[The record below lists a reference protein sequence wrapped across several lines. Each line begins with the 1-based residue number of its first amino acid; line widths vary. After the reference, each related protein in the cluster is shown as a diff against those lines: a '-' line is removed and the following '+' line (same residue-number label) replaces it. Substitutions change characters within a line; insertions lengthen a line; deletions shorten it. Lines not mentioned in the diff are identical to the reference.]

1 MTCRKNV
8 NALTTEEKAAFI
20 TAIKLMKAEEYVY
33 VDNPNDEPHVRARY
47 PNITNTYD
55 KYVLDHHIAMYT
67 GTPGGWG
74 NGFLTRNAVYRGP
87 AFLPWQRE
95 FIRRFELD
103 LDRLVPGVTLP
114 YWDWASDAADP
125 MNAVVWTND
134 LMGGNGS
141 GASRVVRS
149 GPFAYDD
156 ADPDNSWVIINYLGL
171 PDGGLVRN
179 FGSRRNTPNLPT
191 QADIDEIQ
199 QISTYDSGNFDTS
212 SVGYRGANEGR
223 IPVNGKTPPPS
234 NTHALV
240 HEWIAGSM
248 MLGTSPNDPVFF
260 LHHCFVDKLWAD
272 WQALHPTVPYV
283 PGNTA
288 SNNLNGHRL
297 NDELVGLGTLIS
309 ATLDHH
315 AMGYSYD
322 TDTPPIVTPVN
333 TTLVFNDTPVGS
345 TAVQA
350 VTFNISTPTPDNSF
364 CRDLIFTITAGPTGT
379 GFGTPNGDRVVVNR
393 DNTNTAQVW
402 FSYTATSDT
411 DPVTGEAEIT
421 SVQTGQTW
429 HISLSAT
436 TITKPTVA
444 TVLVLDKSGSMAWDA
459 GDGRSRIEVLKDS
472 APIFVDL
479 LGDDDGIGVVY
490 FDSNATPGTPIAVAG
505 AAGTGS
511 GRIAANEAIT
521 NQPSPPGGST
531 SIGSGIELASSELDD
546 LTSGSYNHTAMV
558 VLTDGRENRT
568 PYISQLIDDGIIN
581 DSVFAIGLGT
591 TQQIRPA
598 ALEAL
603 TGSTNGYVLM
613 TGTLDSN
620 DYFTLQKY
628 FLQILSGV
636 KNTEVVMDPEGW
648 IQPDREIRIPFDL
661 NEADITADAILLT
674 GDVLPDVF
682 DYVLETPSGKIID
695 PSIANASVELVFS
708 ANEHMQF
715 YRMTLPTA
723 VAGFEE
729 REGQWHAVLNLNE
742 KVFAKYLASLENDRK
757 KYDEVKTH
765 GLRYS
770 FNVHSSSDLRLRAQ
784 LEQATREP
792 GGMITLSAQ
801 LTQYERPLDNGA
813 SVRVELERPNG
824 TKANLTLSEVEPG
837 VFNVTFNA
845 GSAGVYKV
853 RVLAKGQSIQN
864 NPFTREQ
871 LLSAS
876 VWIGGDDPLP
886 SSSTDGGEQQLCHL
900 LMCLLEKDSIRSFLK
915 RQKIEPEEVSECL
928 KKVCEDDDK
937 PEF

>member
-114 YWDWASDAADP
+114 YWDWASDAANP

-429 HISLSAT
+429 HISLSANTMPVNNT
-436 TITKPTVA
+436 TRKNLNTLTTAEKAAFINAIKLMKAEEYVYVDDINDPIYVRTRYINITNTYDKY
-444 TVLVLDKSGSMAWDA
+444 VLDHHIAM
-459 GDGRSRIEVLKDS
+459 
-472 APIFVDL
+472 
-479 LGDDDGIGVVY
+479 Y
-490 FDSNATPGTPIAVAG
+490 TATPGGWGGNFMNRNG
-505 AAGTGS
+505 AHRGPSFLPWHREFIRQFELDLARLVPGVTLPYWDWAADAADPMNAAIWANDFMGGNGS
-511 GRIAANEAIT
+511 GANRVVQSGPFAYDAADLENSWIIINYFGRNDGGLVRNFGSSTLNLPTQADINEIQQISTYDSGDFNQGSVGYRGANEGRLPVNGKT
-521 NQPSPPGGST
+521 PPPGNTHNLVHEWIAGSMLPGT
-531 SIGSGIELASSELDD
+531 SPNDPIFFIHHCFVDKLWADWQALHPTVPYVPGDTASNDLNGHRLSDEL
-546 LTSGSYNHTAMV
+546 V
-558 VLTDGRENRT
+558 
-568 PYISQLIDDGIIN
+568 
-581 DSVFAIGLGT
+581 GLG
-591 TQQIRPA
+591 
-598 ALEAL
+598 
-603 TGSTNGYVLM
+603 VLVSS
-613 TGTLDSN
+613 TLDHHAMGYSY
-620 DYFTLQKY
+620 DTD
-628 FLQILSGV
+628 S
-636 KNTEVVMDPEGW
+636 
-648 IQPDREIRIPFDL
+648 
-661 NEADITADAILLT
+661 
-674 GDVLPDVF
+674 LP
-682 DYVLETPSGKIID
+682 
-695 PSIANASVELVFS
+695 
-708 ANEHMQF
+708 
-715 YRMTLPTA
+715 
-723 VAGFEE
+723 
-729 REGQWHAVLNLNE
+729 
-742 KVFAKYLASLENDRK
+742 
-757 KYDEVKTH
+757 
-765 GLRYS
+765 
-770 FNVHSSSDLRLRAQ
+770 
-784 LEQATREP
+784 
-792 GGMITLSAQ
+792 
-801 LTQYERPLDNGA
+801 
-813 SVRVELERPNG
+813 
-824 TKANLTLSEVEPG
+824 
-837 VFNVTFNA
+837 
-845 GSAGVYKV
+845 
-853 RVLAKGQSIQN
+853 
-864 NPFTREQ
+864 
-871 LLSAS
+871 
-876 VWIGGDDPLP
+876 
-886 SSSTDGGEQQLCHL
+886 
-900 LMCLLEKDSIRSFLK
+900 
-915 RQKIEPEEVSECL
+915 
-928 KKVCEDDDK
+928 
-937 PEF
+937 